1 MYIHLIFHLSI
12 NTFPIMKLS
21 QIYNNL
27 VFSSLGAGI
36 ALLCMLLLTLFS
48 NSHITQQHFEIF
60 SPTGQYT
67 SELLAS
73 DSLLRSILSFD
84 NIFIVLYSA
93 SFIFLFLALF
103 QTEKSLN
110 LIIGLVAVLGTG
122 LLDFYENH
130 HILTFLTMSEKG
142 IPIANEEIAHQMT
155 MSQMKFHLSY
165 LSFFLFGFS
174 MPDKTVLEKVLKY
187 SLLFIQLPIG
197 VLVYTS
203 PDSLKPIFEIM
214 RYGCML
220 GGLFMI
226 AYVFYVKSKQLG
238 NEIPF

>member
-1 MYIHLIFHLSI
+1 
-12 NTFPIMKLS
+12 MKLT
-21 QIYNNL
+21 QIYQNL
-27 VFSSLGAGI
+27 SLSALGAGI
-36 ALLCMLLLTLFS
+36 ALLCMLGLSFFS

-60 SPTGQYT
+60 SPTERYM

-73 DSLLRSILSFD
+73 DRLLRTILSFD
-84 NIFIVLYSA
+84 NVFIVLYST
-93 SFIFLFLALF
+93 SFIFLFSALTH
-103 QTEKSLN
+103 TEKSLN
-110 LIIGLVAVLGTG
+110 LVIGLIAVLGTG

-130 HILTFLTMSEKG
+130 HILTFLTMAGKG
-142 IPIANEEIAHQMT
+142 IPIANDDIAHQMT

-174 MPDKTVLEKVLKY
+174 MPDKTLLEKALKY

-203 PDSLKPIFEIM
+203 PDNLKPVFEIC

-226 AYVFYVKSKQLG
+226 AYVFYVKNRKLG
-238 NEIPF
+238 KEIPF

>member
-1 MYIHLIFHLSI
+1 MYFYLILYVLNNIF
-12 NTFPIMKLS
+12 TIMKLS
-21 QIYNNL
+21 QIYKNL
-27 VFSSLGAGI
+27 VYTSFSAGI
-36 ALLCMLLLTLFS
+36 ALLCMLMLSLFS

-60 SPTGQYT
+60 SPTQSYT

-73 DSLLRSILSFD
+73 DSLLRTILSFD

-93 SFIFLFLALF
+93 CFIFLYLALS
-103 QTEKSLN
+103 QTERSLN
-110 LIIGLVAVLGTG
+110 LIIGLFAVLGTG
-122 LLDFYENH
+122 VLDFYENH
-130 HILTFLTMSEKG
+130 HILTLLTMAEKG
-142 IPIANEEIAHQMT
+142 TPIANEDIAHQMT

-174 MPDKTVLEKVLKY
+174 MPSETLLEKALKY

-203 PDSLKPIFEIM
+203 PDSLKPFFGIA
-214 RYGCML
+214 RYACML

-226 AYVFYVKSKQLG
+226 AYIFYVKNKKLG
-238 NEIPF
+238 KEIPF

>member
-1 MYIHLIFHLSI
+1 
-12 NTFPIMKLS
+12 MKLTK
-21 QIYNNL
+21 IYQNL
-27 VFSSLGAGI
+27 SLTSVGAGV
-36 ALLCMLLLTLFS
+36 ALLCMLLISLFS
-48 NSHITQQHFEIF
+48 DSNITQQHFEIC
-60 SPTGQYT
+60 SPSERYM

-73 DSLLRSILSFD
+73 NSLLRAILSID
-84 NIFIVLYSA
+84 NIFIVLYAS
-93 SFIFLFLALF
+93 SFIFLFLALT
-103 QTEKSLN
+103 QTEKSLH
-110 LIIGLVAVLGTG
+110 LVIGLVAVLGTG

-130 HILTFLTMSEKG
+130 HILTFLTMAEKG
-142 IPIANEEIAHQMT
+142 IPIANDDIAHQMT

-174 MPDKTVLEKVLKY
+174 MPDETLLEKALKY

-203 PDSLKPIFEIM
+203 PESLKPIFGIA

-226 AYVFYVKSKQLG
+226 AYIFYVKNQKLG
-238 NEIPF
+238 KEIPF

>member
-1 MYIHLIFHLSI
+1 MEISKIYKNLIF
-12 NTFPIMKLS
+12 T
-21 QIYNNL
+21 
-27 VFSSLGAGI
+27 SLGAGI
-36 ALLCMLLLTLFS
+36 ALLCMLGLSLFS
-48 NSHITQQHFEIF
+48 KGHITQQHFEIF
-60 SPTGQYT
+60 SPTERYT

-73 DSLLRSILSFD
+73 DGLLRTILSFD

-93 SFIFLFLALF
+93 SFIFLFLVLTQA
-103 QTEKSLN
+103 EKPLN
-110 LIIGLVAVLGTG
+110 LIIGLIAVLGTG

-130 HILTFLTMSEKG
+130 HILTFIAMAEKG
-142 IPIANEEIAHQMT
+142 IPIANEDIAHQMT

-174 MPDKTVLEKVLKY
+174 MPSETLLEKALKY
-187 SLLFIQLPIG
+187 SLLLIQLPIG

-203 PDSLKPIFEIM
+203 PDSLKPIFEIA

-226 AYVFYVKSKQLG
+226 AYIFYLKDKKLG
-238 NEIPF
+238 KEIPF